1 MRRLASLVRSDLYRS
16 WRARYLWGIPV
27 FLVALVVLSTVLLAL
42 VAYGPIAEAVPPD
55 DPLVLRRAIEGS
67 PVDFAASLAFDS
79 GLLPLATGYAAVSL
93 IAGDWKAQTMKT
105 LLVGGVSRKA
115 YLVSKVLACMAFSLA
130 LPVLMLAASVLAP
143 LALGLTFTQ
152 GPSGIEAVTWLALA
166 FVSGLA
172 YALLELAAACLV
184 KNETFAWVAA
194 CVVGYGLIGD
204 LAAFPVNL
212 AMALGA
218 LPAHA
223 GSAFLS
229 LLPSA
234 QTALCALGGNGLLA
248 LPLADLARLVL
259 VCAVWGATAIA
270 LAYALLRRRSL

>member
-1 MRRLASLVRSDLYRS
+1 MRSLVPLVRSDLYRA
-16 WRARYLWGIPV
+16 WRTHFLWGIPV

-55 DPLVLRRAIEGS
+55 DPLVLLRAIEGS

-79 GLLPLATGYAAVSL
+79 DLLPLATGYAAVSL
-93 IAGDWKAQTMKT
+93 VAGDWKAQTMKT
-105 LLVGGVSRKA
+105 LLTGGTSRKA
-115 YLVSKVLACMAFSLA
+115 YLVSKVMLCAAFSLA
-130 LPVLMLAASVLAP
+130 LPLVMLASSALAP

-152 GPSGIEAVTWLALA
+152 AASGVEAATWLALA
-166 FVSGLA
+166 FVTGLA

-194 CVVGYGLIGD
+194 CVVGFGLMGT
-204 LAAFPVNL
+204 LTAFPVNL
-212 AMALGA
+212 SVALGI
-218 LPAHA
+218 LPAHV
-223 GSAFLS
+223 GSALLS

-248 LPLADLARLVL
+248 LPSADLAHLVL
-259 VCAVWGATAIA
+259 VCVVWGAAATA